1 MYVQPL
7 QTVGGADFRSNYKQQ
22 QQQHMDNVWTTSAFA
37 SAASSSL
44 TSSFAPTAS
53 YQQHH
58 PMDYVASMDMRTSTI
73 DAPTANSSTALTVM
87 SPLQELSRVSI
98 HLAQASAPMPWNQ
111 QPHQQQQLPPSP
123 TKSHEAREPMQEE
136 DTLIAPLPVAKKRKK
151 NTAHRLRNFLCMH
164 PECGKSFADNAHLR
178 DHTVVHTGEKN
189 LSCSVCGKTFA
200 RLSTLHD
207 HQRVHTG
214 EKPYACSA
222 PDCFKRYS
230 SRAALRFH
238 VAVHLNP
245 GARTTSGKS
254 AATSASSSP
263 NAKTVAEEIPNS
275 STTAKRQLH
284 TCSQCGMQF
293 PSQDA
298 CLVHLATHT
307 GTQQATVM
315 TQNDTISSAVSL
327 ADQTLEAKVRAQ
339 EQQIAQLQAELMAL
353 KRRQRAK
360 TPALVISAPVV
371 PANESSSLADVAV
384 EVDGSETPPLLAPAI
399 VAPVRFLQDGVKPF
413 HCCICDR
420 RFTNFYQ
427 LSFHAKQHPDVATAL
442 VVGTQEPIPVG
453 PKYCPEEDCEYG
465 VKNAKSLKN
474 LQTLKRHWQRRHQ
487 TSRPYECSHCGSPS
501 RRKTFKTKENL
512 KAHEKE
518 CITNAARQRWTS
530 EHSNAGQAG
539 P

>member
-1 MYVQPL
+1 
-7 QTVGGADFRSNYKQQ
+7 
-22 QQQHMDNVWTTSAFA
+22 MDNAWTTSAFT
-37 SAASSSL
+37 AAVSSSSL
-44 TSSFAPTAS
+44 TPLFAPTAS
-53 YQQHH
+53 YPHH
-58 PMDYVASMDMRTSTI
+58 LMDLSSLTDMRTSTVE
-73 DAPTANSSTALTVM
+73 APTANSTALAVM
-87 SPLQELSRVSI
+87 SPLQELSRVSM
-98 HLAQASAPMPWNQ
+98 HLAQKNASIPWH
-111 QPHQQQQLPPSP
+111 HQQQQLPLSP

-214 EKPYACSA
+214 EKPYACST
-222 PDCFKRYS
+222 PGCFKRYS

-245 GARTTSGKS
+245 GARATGKS
-254 AATSASSSP
+254 ATTSASSSP
-263 NAKTVAEEIPNS
+263 NAKTVAREHADANS
-275 STTAKRQLH
+275 TSTAEHQQL
-284 TCSQCGMQF
+284 TCSHCGKQF
-293 PSQDA
+293 PSRNA
-298 CLVHLATHT
+298 CLVHMISHT
-307 GTQQATVM
+307 GAQQPTVAIQ
-315 TQNDTISSAVSL
+315 TTSAMSL

-339 EQQIAQLQAELMAL
+339 EQQIAQLQAELIAL
-353 KRRQRAK
+353 KRRQR
-360 TPALVISAPVV
+360 PALVVSPPIIPATESLTSA
-371 PANESSSLADVAV
+371 DAV
-384 EVDGSETPPLLAPAI
+384 IEVDGNETPPLLTPAI

-442 VVGTQEPIPVG
+442 VIGTQEPIPVG

-465 VKNAKSLKN
+465 IKNAKSLKN

-487 TSRPYECSHCGSPS
+487 TSRPYECSHCGSSS

-518 CITNAARQRWTS
+518 CMTNAARQRWAS
-530 EHSNAGQAG
+530 EQNAGQTEQ
-539 P
+539 